1 MRKVFILFTISVIVL
16 SCDSADKK
24 QIAEVTPMDTA
35 ITTYYLIRHAEKDR
49 SNPNHNN
56 PNLTEE
62 GILRAKNWATFF
74 KNVDLD
80 KIYSTNYNRT
90 QQTVGFVAEQ
100 KGITV
105 QSYDPSSLYS
115 KDFEQI
121 TKGKTVLIV
130 GHSNTTPQFVNAI
143 IGEEKYADM
152 DDGDNS
158 SLYVVTVTENTK
170 KVQILTVD

>member
-1 MRKVFILFTISVIVL
+1 MHKLFILLTIPLIIL
-16 SCDSADKK
+16 SCNSVDKK
-24 QIAEVTPMDTA
+24 QIAEVKPIETS

-49 SNPNHNN
+49 SDPNNSD

-62 GILRAKNWATFF
+62 GIQRAKNWATFF

-80 KIYSTNYNRT
+80 KIYSTDYNRT
-90 QQTVGFVAEQ
+90 LQTVVFVAEQ

-115 KDFEQI
+115 DDFEQT
-121 TKGKTVLIV
+121 TKGETVLIV

-143 IGEEKYADM
+143 IGEEKYIDM

-158 SLYVVTVTENTK
+158 SVYVVTVTENTK
-170 KVQILTVD
+170 KVQILTVH